1 MNKLFKSQ
9 QNSNS
14 PSSSPSVHSY
24 KESSENFICPH
35 VSPHRS
41 VSFYQTND
49 GNSTSSSSRPTTSKS
64 INLNDLPSY
73 GEALT
78 LPSSKQ

>member
-1 MNKLFKSQ
+1 MNKLFESQ

-24 KESSENFICPH
+24 KEPSENFICPH

-49 GNSTSSSSRPTTSKS
+49 RNSISRPTTSKS